1 MRLQLV
7 TAGCFVAGVLT
18 MPSAAAPVDITELLA
33 RVGNRVEQYFARAQ
47 SIVCTEIV
55 LIESLSPNFL
65 SEGGSGREL
74 VYELRVSWDEGD
86 GSVAPD
92 VKVMRQLVKVDGRA
106 PRPEEEPECGDP
118 DAVAAE
124 PLVMLLPG
132 RQRQY
137 AFTSRGSEQIDGR
150 DVHELEYLSR
160 ERGEASVEFEDDC
173 ASVSL
178 PGRSRGR
185 VWVDELTGDVLRLDS
200 QLVGTFE
207 FAVPDRYRRRG
218 ASSTMVMERADTS
231 IRYHAVRFSDPE
243 ELVVLPASVRSTTVF
258 RNAPSPRM
266 RMTRRF
272 TNYRRFIT
280 GGRVL
285 K

>member
-1 MRLQLV
+1 
-7 TAGCFVAGVLT
+7 
-18 MPSAAAPVDITELLA
+18 
-33 RVGNRVEQYFARAQ
+33 
-47 SIVCTEIV
+47 
-55 LIESLSPNFL
+55 
-65 SEGGSGREL
+65 
-74 VYELRVSWDEGD
+74 
-86 GSVAPD
+86 
-92 VKVMRQLVKVDGRA
+92 
-106 PRPEEEPECGDP
+106 
-118 DAVAAE
+118 
-124 PLVMLLPG
+124 MLLPG

-137 AFTSRGSEQIDGR
+137 AFTSRGAGRIDGR
-150 DVHELEYLSR
+150 DVREIDFLSL
-160 ERGEASVEFEDDC
+160 ERGPASVEFEDDC

-185 VWVDELTGDVLRLDS
+185 VWIDEITGDVMRLDS

-207 FAVPDRYRRRG
+207 FAVPDRYQRRG
-218 ASSTMVMERADTS
+218 AESTMIMERADTS
-231 IRYHAVRFSDPE
+231 IRYQTIRFTDPE

-280 GGRVL
+280 GGRVV